1 MMRRCIAIFLL
12 TGPWLYVKCHLSYAQ
27 ESTSYPIVDPATQK
41 ARDVNRRHIL
51 ETELQAERQKLIEAQ
66 TALAAGVTEERTGHV
81 HRRLENI
88 KSLQRELDGVS
99 GKQQPPRESLRVVV
113 KAQRP
118 SAPPHRN
125 MNGPAAFWNPYNR
138 APDIE

>member
-1 MMRRCIAIFLL
+1 MMRRCISIFLL
-12 TGPWLYVKCHLSYAQ
+12 IGPLLYAECHLSHAQ
-27 ESTSYPIVDPATQK
+27 GPGSYPIIDPATQK
-41 ARDVNRRHIL
+41 ARDIDRRHIL
-51 ETELQAERQKLIEAQ
+51 ETELQAERQRLAEAQ
-66 TALAAGVTEERTGHV
+66 SALGAGVTQERAAHV
-81 HRRLENI
+81 QRRLENI

-118 SAPPHRN
+118 SAPPDRD

-138 APDIE
+138 APDLE